1 VFAEAGWT
9 VVGVDVESADLVAD
23 LADPAGVERV
33 FAEVA
38 RSHGRVDAIVNN
50 AAIQIVRPIGELTVD
65 EWDRVMAVNVRAAF
79 LAAKH
84 ALPLF
89 PAEGGAIVNVS
100 SVHAVATSP
109 PMSAY
114 AASKGALLALTRSLA
129 VELAPRKIRAN
140 AILPG
145 ATDTPMLR
153 AGVTREGSGTV
164 DDGLAALAAST
175 PLGRIGQPEEIAR
188 AIYFVADAA
197 QSSFLTGQ
205 AIVVDG
211 GALCR
216 LSTE

>member
-1 VFAEAGWT
+1 VSRVVVVTGAAGGIGRATCGVFAEAGWT

-50 AAIQIVRPIGELTVD
+50 AAIQIVRPIGELSVD

-114 AASKGALLALTRSLA
+114 AASKGALLAFTRSLA

-145 ATDTPMLR
+145 AT
-153 AGVTREGSGTV
+153 
-164 DDGLAALAAST
+164 AALAAST